1 MKGFYRISG
10 LMTGRSTFLR
20 SVSYAEIPQKFLKA
34 LARLPEC
41 GGIALGM
48 DRLVMLF
55 FDAALIDEVM
65 PFTVDRA

>member
-1 MKGFYRISG
+1 VKGFYRISG
-10 LMTGRSTFLR
+10 LMTGRRTFLR
-20 SVSYAEIPQKFLKA
+20 SVSYAEMPQKFLKA

-48 DRLVMLF
+48 GLVMLF

>member
-1 MKGFYRISG
+1 M
-10 LMTGRSTFLR
+10 
-20 SVSYAEIPQKFLKA
+20 PQKFLKA

-41 GGIALGM
+41 GGITLGG
-48 DRLVMLF
+48 LVMLF

>member
-1 MKGFYRISG
+1 
-10 LMTGRSTFLR
+10 MTGRRTFLR
-20 SVSYAEIPQKFLKA
+20 SVLRREMPQKFLKA
-34 LARLPEC
+34 LARLPER

-48 DRLVMLF
+48 GLVMLF